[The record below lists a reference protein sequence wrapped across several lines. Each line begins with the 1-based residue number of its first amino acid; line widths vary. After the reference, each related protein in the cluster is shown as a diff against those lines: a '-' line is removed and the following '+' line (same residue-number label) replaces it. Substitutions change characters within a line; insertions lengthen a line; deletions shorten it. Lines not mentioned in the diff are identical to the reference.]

1 MQIIPVIDL
10 KGGIVVR
17 ARMGERA
24 AYAPLLTP
32 LAATSLPLDVVAG
45 LLALHPFGTLYVA
58 DLDAIAGMGNHA
70 GVLAQ
75 LAAAFPGLRL
85 WVDNGMADGALAQ
98 AWLAANDGDL
108 VIGSE
113 SQRGLTL
120 VEQLRDHPRMILSLD
135 FRGDDF
141 QGPPALLAQPE
152 LWPQRVIVMTLAR
165 VGSGAGPDMTRLAG
179 IVAVAGRRSVFA
191 AGGLRG
197 AADLRALERSG
208 VAGVLVASALHDGR
222 LGRGDLAPRL

>member
-10 KGGIVVR
+10 KDGIVVR

-24 AYAPLLTP
+24 SYAPLVTP
-32 LAATSLPLDVVAG
+32 LAATSAPLDVVAG
-45 LLALHPFGTLYVA
+45 FLALHPFKALYVA
-58 DLDAIAGMGNHA
+58 DLDAIAGMGDHA
-70 GVLAQ
+70 GVLAG

-98 AWLAANDGDL
+98 AWLAAKDADL

-120 VEQLRDHPRMILSLD
+120 VERLRDHPRMILSLD
-135 FRGDDF
+135 FRGEDF
-141 QGPPALLAQPE
+141 QGPPEVLARPG

-165 VGSGAGPDMTRLAG
+165 VGSDAGPDMARLAG
-179 IVAVAGRRSVFA
+179 IVAMAGGRKVFA

-197 AADLRALERSG
+197 VADVQALERAG

-222 LGRGDLAPRL
+222 LGRGEIGD